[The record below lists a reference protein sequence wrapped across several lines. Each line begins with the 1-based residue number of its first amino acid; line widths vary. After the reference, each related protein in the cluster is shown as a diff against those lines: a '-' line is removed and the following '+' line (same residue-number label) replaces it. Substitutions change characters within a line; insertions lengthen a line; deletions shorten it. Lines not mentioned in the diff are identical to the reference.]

1 MTARRLLA
9 LAASLTIAAL
19 VLGTTSA
26 PASARTVDDRCV
38 QQRAPIP
45 MRSLAAATRSGCSLV
60 GRVVTDGRLAVV
72 VPPAGVSAAGDGISR
87 HGEVRGLTVT
97 NTGRTVRAV
106 RTVPMSAGT
115 GGGGWYLAPLSSS
128 TTTSSTTT
136 STDTSTADS
145 STTSSTTGRTS
156 SARAGSP
163 AACKD
168 RTYHL
173 EHHKWVSH
181 LRYKV
186 NLGHM
191 PKRFAKKD
199 VTRQI
204 RRANSNMRLGR
215 NTCGKPHLRTPT
227 ARYLGHTHT
236 RPNVS
241 AANGGVRCGSFNT
254 RNVVGFGGLP
264 GGLLG
269 WTCYW
274 WNSRSGRM
282 IAADMQIDNG
292 KYLST
297 HLRKGCTNKWD
308 FQGTVTHEWGHAY
321 GMAHTGS
328 GHQNL
333 TMQHLLAPCS
343 TYARTLGIGDWI
355 GMNQM
360 YGHRR

>member
-38 QQRAPIP
+38 QPRGPIP

-60 GRVVTDGRLAVV
+60 GRQVTDGRISVV
-72 VPPAGVSAAGDGISR
+72 VPPAGVSAAGDGIGR
-87 HGEVRGLTVT
+87 HGDVRGLTVT
-97 NTGRTVRAV
+97 NTGTTVRAV
-106 RTVPMSAGT
+106 RTVPTASGL
-115 GGGGWYLAPLSSS
+115 GGAGWYLAPLSSS
-128 TTTSSTTT
+128 TLGTTQTSTISTT
-136 STDTSTADS
+136 STL
-145 STTSSTTGRTS
+145 GRTTP
-156 SARAGSP
+156 ARAGSP

-181 LRYKV
+181 LRYRI
-186 NLGHM
+186 NLGKM
-191 PKRFAKKD
+191 PKRFTKKD

-204 RRANSNMRLGR
+204 QRANNNMRLGR

-227 ARYLGHTHT
+227 SRYLGHTHAQ
-236 RPNVS
+236 PNVS
-241 AANGGVRCGSFNT
+241 AANGSVRCGSFNT

-274 WNSRSGRM
+274 WNSRTGRM
-282 IAADMQIDNG
+282 IATDMRIDNG
-292 KYLST
+292 KYLAT
-297 HLRKGCTNKWD
+297 HLPKTCANKWD
-308 FQGTVTHEWGHAY
+308 FEGTVTHEWGHAY
-321 GMAHTGS
+321 GMAHTGN

-343 TYARTLGIGDWI
+343 TYARTLGIGDWL
-355 GMNQM
+355 GMNTM
-360 YGHRR
+360 YGHRH